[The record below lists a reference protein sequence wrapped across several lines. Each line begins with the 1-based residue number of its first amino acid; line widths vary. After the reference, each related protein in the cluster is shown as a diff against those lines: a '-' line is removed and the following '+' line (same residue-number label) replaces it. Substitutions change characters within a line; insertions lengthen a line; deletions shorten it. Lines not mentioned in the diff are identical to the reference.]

1 MSKLTQLRQIIREV
15 VESELDEMARIST
28 NIKIGDPTKA
38 AAAKKAYEGTWY
50 EDLISYVEEA
60 GDSGIPQPELAK
72 KLGKSGMQAI
82 NPKVRE
88 FLEAGILT
96 KGELSMAKKE
106 KSPTSGIQGR
116 PTSGKTIMA
125 RELDAKF
132 QENPDYRPSAD
143 ELETLGFEFIE
154 KLRLRSKGLLKVG
167 RRPKPSQSKMT
178 PPSTSDADM
187 DMDGLDDTLLQELF
201 FRMQNSTK

>member
-28 NIKIGDPTKA
+28 NIKIGDVAKA
-38 AAAKKAYEGTWY
+38 AAAKRAYEDTWI
-50 EDLISYVEEA
+50 EDLIIYVEDS

-96 KGELSMAKKE
+96 KGELSMDKKE
-106 KSPTSGIQGR
+106 KVPTSGVKGR
-116 PTSGKTIMA
+116 PTSEKTMMA
-125 RELDAKF
+125 RGLDAKF

-143 ELETLGFEFIE
+143 ELEALGFEFIE
-154 KLRLRSKGLLKVG
+154 KLRLRSKGLLRRG
-167 RRPKPSQSKMT
+167 RPTAPSRSKMT

-187 DMDGLDDTLLQELF
+187 DMDGLDDALLQELF

>member
-28 NIKIGDPTKA
+28 NIKIGDTAKA
-38 AAAKKAYEGTWY
+38 AAAKRAYEDTWI
-50 EDLISYVEEA
+50 EDLIIYVEDS
-60 GDSGIPQPELAK
+60 GDAGIPQPELAK

-106 KSPTSGIQGR
+106 KAPTSGTVGR
-116 PTSGKTIMA
+116 PTSEKTMIA

-143 ELETLGFEFIE
+143 ELEALGFEYIE
-154 KLRLRSKGLLKVG
+154 RLRLRAKGLLKPG
-167 RRPKPSQSKMT
+167 RKAKPSSRLAST
-178 PPSTSDADM
+178 PTPDE
-187 DMDGLDDTLLQELF
+187 DMDGMDDTLLQEIF

>member
-28 NIKIGDPTKA
+28 NIKIGDVAKA
-38 AAAKKAYEGTWY
+38 AAAKRAYEDTWI
-50 EDLISYVEEA
+50 EDLIIYVEDS
-60 GDSGIPQPELAK
+60 GDAGIPQPELAK

-106 KSPTSGIQGR
+106 KVPTSGTLGR
-116 PTSGKTIMA
+116 PTSEKTMIA

-143 ELETLGFEFIE
+143 ELEALGFEYIE
-154 KLRLRSKGLLKVG
+154 KLRLRAKGLLKRG
-167 RRPKPSQSKMT
+167 RPAKPSSRLAST
-178 PPSTSDADM
+178 PAPDE
-187 DMDGLDDTLLQELF
+187 DMDGMDDTLLQEIF